1 MPAEIGN
8 GTTITFSS
16 GFFAE
21 ITALR
26 HSGIAREAIN
36 QSHFGSTVAHS
47 FRPGVLVD
55 FGELE
60 IECHHR
66 PGVKPPINGAA
77 ETVTITF
84 PDAGAATWAFSGFM
98 TGYEYAGELEGKYT
112 ATARIKVAGDITVT
126 P

>member
-8 GTTITFSS
+8 GTTILFQS

-21 ITALR
+21 ITGLR
-26 HSGIAREAIN
+26 HSGITREALN
-36 QSHFGSTVAHS
+36 QSHFGTTTAHI
-47 FRPGVLVD
+47 FRPGVLAD
-55 FGELE
+55 FGEIE

-66 PGVKPPINGAA
+66 PSLKPPMNAA
-77 ETVTITF
+77 PESITITF
-84 PDAGAATWAFSGFM
+84 PDSGAATWVFSGFM
-98 TGYEYAGELEGKYT
+98 VAYEYGAELEGKYM